1 MGSRRVAG
9 LTRNRLLMRVDI
21 SAGKD
26 TSGMNKF
33 GSVIDRTSMKLGSKF
48 LYSLRIKTRQ
58 KGTSV

>member
-1 MGSRRVAG
+1 
-9 LTRNRLLMRVDI
+9 MRVDI